1 MNGESVMAKIEVLE
15 RIVDKLNQKFDTE
28 NLFQSSGNRSR
39 KMFEGVYH
47 TCGSGMECWSIKFMN
62 QTVFTGGNSEDDM
75 NECLTDG
82 YVDLNEKNEN
92 KIYMLTVGNV
102 IKVIEQFMYC
112 LACADISEKN
122 RTKWISA
129 LKKGISE
136 E

>member
-1 MNGESVMAKIEVLE
+1 MAKIDVLE

-47 TCGSGMECWSIKFMN
+47 TCGSGMECWSIKLMN

-82 YVDLNEKNEN
+82 YVDLNEKNED
-92 KIYMLTVGNV
+92 KIYMLTVANAV
-102 IKVIEQFMYC
+102 KVIEQFIYC
-112 LACADISEKN
+112 LACADLSSRNKAQWSSI
-122 RTKWISA
+122 
-129 LKKGISE
+129 LKKGIDE
-136 E
+136 D

>member
-15 RIVDKLNQKFDTE
+15 RIVDELNQKFDTE

-39 KMFEGVYH
+39 KMFEGVYR

-62 QTVFTGGNSEDDM
+62 QTVFTGGNSEEDM

-82 YVDLNEKNEN
+82 YVDLNEKNKN

-122 RTKWISA
+122 RIKWSSI